1 VYKTWIESELVG
13 GLRPVEAPGEL
24 WGRVEA
30 GRIAGCRQDCLPHNV
45 AHTGRWVVALVTLVL
60 SVVVW
65 ASYPRTLGIRSS
77 QGSLVREWVRVN
89 AGLDVPLRGDPSP
102 VRLVGARVVKGGV
115 EIACRV
121 GNREARLVVSKAAS
135 SHGRYTLK
143 CATPEDMK
151 TACLLC
157 HV

>member
-1 VYKTWIESELVG
+1 VF
-13 GLRPVEAPGEL
+13 A
-24 WGRVEA
+24 
-30 GRIAGCRQDCLPHNV
+30 
-45 AHTGRWVVALVTLVL
+45 VVAIALTF
-60 SVVVW
+60 VVW
-65 ASYPRTLGIRSS
+65 ASYPRALGIRSE
-77 QGSLVREWVRVN
+77 QGAQIRDWVKVN

-102 VRLVGARVVKGGV
+102 VRLVGATVVKGGV
-115 EIACRV
+115 EIACLV

-143 CATPEDMK
+143 CATPEDLK